1 MRKSALLICLFFS
14 LTVFA
19 NAKDKPKDYPLTC
32 TVVSFHAQAEVRGSG
47 SGYGSNGIYESEGS
61 VGTYERRIYV
71 VKTDTETLEITG
83 WEHGSK
89 HRKRPPLTVG
99 QQLKYRTEGA
109 YLFTVLDDG
118 NEHRYYLMSAAG
130 NTDPK

>member
-47 SGYGSNGIYESEGS
+47 SGYGSNSICQSEGS

-71 VKTDTETLEITG
+71 GQDR
-83 WEHGSK
+83 
-89 HRKRPPLTVG
+89 HRNSRNNRLGTR
-99 QQLKYRTEGA
+99 LKA
-109 YLFTVLDDG
+109 
-118 NEHRYYLMSAAG
+118 
-130 NTDPK
+130 